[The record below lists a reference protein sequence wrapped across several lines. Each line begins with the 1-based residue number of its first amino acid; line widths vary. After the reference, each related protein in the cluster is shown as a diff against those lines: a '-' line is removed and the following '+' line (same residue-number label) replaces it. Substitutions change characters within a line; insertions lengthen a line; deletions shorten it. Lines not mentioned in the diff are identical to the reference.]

1 MRNNRPWDLFSSIS
15 ARKEL
20 LERSEPMKTST
31 ILLATVMF
39 VAILTCS
46 SHWSQC
52 RAEDYLIEPPDV
64 VEISVWGEPELKRE
78 LVVRPDGKVSFPLAG
93 DIEVAGKTTSQV
105 KDLVE
110 KKIKALI
117 PQASAAVIVTKLDS
131 LQFYV
136 IGKVNKPGVFNV
148 STNLNVLQALSLA
161 GGMTTFA
168 KEGDIII
175 VRANGKDTIQVP
187 FNYEQVKSGKKLEQN
202 ILLQRGDVVVVP

>member
-1 MRNNRPWDLFSSIS
+1 
-15 ARKEL
+15 
-20 LERSEPMKTST
+20 MKTST